1 MFYRQFSRITDALN
15 SEFVEVFDYWL
26 ATLPNNKVK
35 NITASL
41 VSAKFEISYSQAE
54 KILRFAESEG
64 IMREYYL
71 IICPNEDCEAIIDMV
86 ELQDLASVLMNPIYC
101 HACDNEYNISPDNI
115 YTAYERVKKP
125 DLSEDEINKKISLKL
140 GLKNNISN
148 FTKAD
153 SLGCKVKNMFK
164 VFYNPNESAYK
175 EMKRMKEALDGP
187 FPNSKAKGDA
197 LEKLSLLLFKEIK
210 FITGTNELKTRTNQF
225 DCTLRFPFSSEL
237 FPTVLKY
244 MTPYF
249 VIECKNEEDG
259 PSNTYFHKIS
269 NILAGNSAV
278 MGIVIS
284 RKPAGDPALMVAREA
299 YLLNEGTSKS
309 RYLIS
314 FSDEDLKALIDERK
328 NLLEYVDWKIQN
340 LTTNSK
346 NSKFEL
352 FELK

>member
-1 MFYRQFSRITDALN
+1 MN
-15 SEFVEVFDYWL
+15 SEFVESFDYWL

-35 NITASL
+35 NITISL
-41 VSAKFEISYSQAE
+41 VSAKFEISYTQAE
-54 KILRFAESEG
+54 KMLKFAESEG

-71 IICPNEDCEAIIDMV
+71 IVCPNEDCEAVIDMV
-86 ELQDLASVLMNPIYC
+86 ELQDLASILMNPIYC
-101 HACDNEYNISPDNI
+101 HACDKEYNVSPDNI
-115 YTAYERVKKP
+115 YTAYERIKKP
-125 DLSEDEINKKISLKL
+125 DLSEDEINKRISLKL
-140 GLKNNISN
+140 GLKNEISN

-153 SLGCKVKNMFK
+153 SLGCDIKNMFK
-164 VFYNPNESAYK
+164 VFYNPNESAYQ
-175 EMKRMKEALDGP
+175 EMIKMKENLDGP

-197 LEKLSLLLFKEIK
+197 LEKLSLFLFKQIK
-210 FITGTNELKTRTNQF
+210 LISGTNEIKTRTNQF
-225 DCTLRFPFSSEL
+225 DCTLRFPFTSESY
-237 FPTVLKY
+237 PTVLKF

-278 MGIVIS
+278 LGIVIS

-299 YLLNEGTSKS
+299 YLLNEGTIKS

-314 FSDEDLKALIDERK
+314 LSDDDLKVLIDERK
-328 NLLEYVDWKIQN
+328 NLLEYIDWKIQN

-352 FELK
+352 FELP